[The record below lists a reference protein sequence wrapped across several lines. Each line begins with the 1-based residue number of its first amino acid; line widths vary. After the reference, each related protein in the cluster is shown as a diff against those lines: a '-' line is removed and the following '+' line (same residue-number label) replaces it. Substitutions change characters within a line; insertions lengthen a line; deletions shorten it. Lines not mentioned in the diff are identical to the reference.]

1 MAHATRIYPVKDRA
15 GQLVPNAYLVTFEDA
30 TNGDYQDYVF
40 LLTNVRPTSSGSAGL
55 TAKINFQ
62 PAGSTVPA
70 GYTPDTGQAYSTT
83 TGSGWVVPG
92 TSTPVDMTLSTR
104 ERTTPT
110 DQRLR
115 TLILMQGNGGATQ
128 PNVGAW
134 EYTLPNG
141 TYDVTVSAG
150 DGGFTD
156 SIHRLTVEGVLA
168 INNFVPT
175 TAELFRVGDRRGHR
189 IGRQADDRSDR
200 RHEHQAHPRR
210 HRRSAADRA
219 DTVPPT
225 VNVTFIGTSLSAG
238 ATATA

>member
-1 MAHATRIYPVKDRA
+1 
-15 GQLVPNAYLVTFEDA
+15 
-30 TNGDYQDYVF
+30 
-40 LLTNVRPTSSGSAGL
+40 
-55 TAKINFQ
+55 
-62 PAGSTVPA
+62 
-70 GYTPDTGQAYSTT
+70 
-83 TGSGWVVPG
+83 
-92 TSTPVDMTLSTR
+92 MTLSTR

-150 DGGFTD
+150 DAGFTD

-175 TAELFRVGDRRGHR
+175 TAEPF
-189 IGRQADDRSDR
+189 
-200 RHEHQAHPRR
+200 
-210 HRRSAADRA
+210 RSATVEVTVADGKLTIDPTGGTNTKITHVDIAGRTLTGP

-225 VNVTFIGTSLSAG
+225 VSVTFNGASQSAG
-238 ATATA
+238 AYRNRVTLGVTASDNTGGSGVATTAYSLDGARIPGLHGARSR